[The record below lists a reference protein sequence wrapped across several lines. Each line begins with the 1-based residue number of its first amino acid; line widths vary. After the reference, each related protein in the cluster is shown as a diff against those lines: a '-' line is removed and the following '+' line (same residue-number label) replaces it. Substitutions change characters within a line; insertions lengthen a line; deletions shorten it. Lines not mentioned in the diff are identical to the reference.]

1 MAKKGDKIIML
12 NSDGNAW
19 VGRKGFKNRVSIP
32 CGTVGVITGYT
43 RSAVRVQFLN
53 DSKIHTVMY
62 GMFMKTSMWPGQLRL
77 WWDHHNEKTVL
88 QVINCLGWNVR
99 NRGHGFVWVVLK
111 DGELLHISGESIMHN
126 SEVIN
131 DNT

>member
-62 GMFMKTSMWPGQLRL
+62 GMFMKTSMWPGQLR
-77 WWDHHNEKTVL
+77 V
-88 QVINCLGWNVR
+88 
-99 NRGHGFVWVVLK
+99 
-111 DGELLHISGESIMHN
+111 
-126 SEVIN
+126 
-131 DNT
+131 